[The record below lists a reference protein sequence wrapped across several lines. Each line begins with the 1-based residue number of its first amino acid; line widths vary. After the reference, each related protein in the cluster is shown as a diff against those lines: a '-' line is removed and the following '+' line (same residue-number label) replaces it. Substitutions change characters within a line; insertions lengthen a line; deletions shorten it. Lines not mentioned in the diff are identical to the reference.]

1 VTEVEDKPVAA
12 YGGGAFDGMSS
23 AIANDPQPVYKHLRK
38 SGGAVRTPAGVIAAT
53 RSDVDEV
60 FHEYER
66 FTATSPIG
74 RMGNSRPL
82 IPLELDPP
90 DHRKFRKLLDPLFTP
105 KRMALLEPAV
115 VELCNRLIDGF
126 IDEPEID
133 FVAQFSNLLP
143 TSVFLAQLGLPLE
156 KLDYFLKLK
165 DGAVRSNHLLGVPY
179 TDPAAIKYRMNNG
192 KEIYA
197 AFNEALDEREVERR
211 DDLLSYLLDAEIDG
225 EKLTREELLD
235 VCFLFLTAGLDT
247 VSASLDCFFEYLAKN
262 PEKRAELVAD
272 PEIAM
277 NVVEELLRWESPVQL
292 LARIATGD
300 TELSGCPVKKGE
312 LVFTLIGAANTDA
325 ETVED
330 PDEVRFDRYANRH
343 IAFGSGVHRCLG
355 SHLARLELRIV
366 LQEWHKR
373 IPNYRIKPGAT
384 VEHFTAV
391 RSAEAFPMELGVS
404 L

>member
-12 YGGGAFDGMSS
+12 YGGGAFDGMSN
-23 AIANDPQPVYKHLRK
+23 AIANDPQPVYSHLRK

-66 FTATSPIG
+66 FTATSVIG

-90 DHRKFRKLLDPLFTP
+90 LHRKYRKLLDPLFTP
-105 KRMALLEPAV
+105 QRMAVLEPAV
-115 VELCNRLIDGF
+115 VELCNELIDGF
-126 IDEPEID
+126 IDDPEID
-133 FVAQFSNLLP
+133 FVAQFSNVLP
-143 TSVFLAQLGLPLE
+143 TQVFLAQLGLPIE
-156 KLDYFLKLK
+156 QLDYFLKLK
-165 DGAVRSNHLLGVPY
+165 DGAIRSNHLLNVPY

-197 AFNEALDEREVERR
+197 VFNDALDEREDQRR

-225 EKLTREELLD
+225 EKLTREDMLD
-235 VCFLFLTAGLDT
+235 VCFLLLTAGLDT
-247 VSASLDCFFEYLAKN
+247 VSASLDCFFEFLANN
-262 PEKRAELVAD
+262 PAKRAELAAD
-272 PEIAM
+272 PSITR

-292 LARIATGD
+292 LSRVVTQD
-300 TELSGCPVKKGE
+300 TELSGCPVRKGE
-312 LVFTLIGAANTDA
+312 LVFTLIGSANTDEA
-325 ETVED
+325 TVED
-330 PDEVRFDRYANRH
+330 AHEVRFDRYANRH

-355 SHLARLELRIV
+355 SHLARLELRVV
-366 LQEWHKR
+366 LEQWHKR
-373 IPNYRIKPGAT
+373 IPNYRIKPGAQ
-384 VEHFTAV
+384 VNHFTAV
-391 RSAEAFPMELGVS
+391 RSAESFPMELGCS

>member
-23 AIANDPQPVYKHLRK
+23 AIANDPQPVYAYLRK

-66 FTATSPIG
+66 FTATSVVG

-82 IPLELDPP
+82 LPMELDPP
-90 DHRKFRKLLDPLFTP
+90 QHRKYRKLLDPLFTP
-105 KRMALLEPAV
+105 KRMAALEPEVTA
-115 VELCNRLIDGF
+115 LCNQLIDGF
-126 IDEPEID
+126 IDDPEID

-143 TSVFLAQLGLPLE
+143 TQVFLTQLGLPVE
-156 KLDYFLKLK
+156 QLDYFLKLK
-165 DGAVRSNHLLGVPY
+165 DGAVRSNHLLNVSY
-179 TDPAAIKYRMNNG
+179 MDPAAVKYRMNNG
-192 KEIYA
+192 QEIYA
-197 AFNEALDEREVERR
+197 VFNAALDEREKERR
-211 DDLLSYLLDAEIDG
+211 DDLLSYLIDAEIDG

-247 VSASLDCFFEYLAKN
+247 VSASLDCFFEYMAKN
-262 PEKRAELVAD
+262 PAKRAELVAD
-272 PEIAM
+272 PSIAS

-292 LARIATGD
+292 LSRVVAQD
-300 TELSGCPVKKGE
+300 TELSGCPVRKGE
-312 LVFTLIGAANTDA
+312 LIFTLIGAANTDA
-325 ETVED
+325 ATVED

-366 LQEWHKR
+366 LQEWHRR
-373 IPNYRIKPGAT
+373 IPDYRIKPGAQ

-391 RSAEAFPMELGVS
+391 RSAESFPMELGVS